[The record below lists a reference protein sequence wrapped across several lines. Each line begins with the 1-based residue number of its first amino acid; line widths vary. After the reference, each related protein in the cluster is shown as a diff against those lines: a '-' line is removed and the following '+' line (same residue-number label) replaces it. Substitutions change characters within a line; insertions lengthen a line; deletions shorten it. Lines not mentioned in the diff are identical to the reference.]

1 MRVVKIMDACDWIF
15 EEPACCTLC
24 GMVQLDLTQPRI
36 RRGRLKSPFPNS
48 GLWIHKGLL
57 AASRRNEC
65 QIYTG
70 WLFCWQKPWGPL
82 VRKELKVM
90 THFF

>member
-15 EEPACCTLC
+15 EEPTCCTLC

-65 QIYTG
+65 
-70 WLFCWQKPWGPL
+70 
-82 VRKELKVM
+82 
-90 THFF
+90 